1 MLGKSY
7 ESEPEYLNACHKKR
21 ENHNTKIETRF
32 SMHEKTVILLG
43 MSDWTFLTNYAHVV
57 ICLARDP
64 DARLRDVAEQ
74 VGITERATQRIVH
87 DLVEEGFIKVEK
99 NGRRNSYKIIKSKH
113 LRHQIE
119 RHCRLVDLIE
129 FLKPVEKEGTQ
140 SS

>member
-1 MLGKSY
+1 MLGKNY
-7 ESEPEYLNACHKKR
+7 KSERAYLNTCYRKR
-21 ENHNTKIETRF
+21 ENHSTKTETRF
-32 SMHEKTVILLG
+32 PIHENIVMLSG

-57 ICLARDP
+57 IYLARDP

-87 DLVEEGFIKVEK
+87 DLVEEGFIEVEK

-129 FLKPVEKEGTQ
+129 FLKPVEKEGTKA
-140 SS
+140 S